1 MISCLVL
8 FHTKYMTASLRPYL
22 LGQLQAFEHSK
33 HDSPFNWICCY
44 RRHQRHTIHSPDY
57 SSTQQILT
65 SRDSFLYRHHLPN
78 HEYKFPPL
86 NANYAVA
93 CCRSPAAKITLLQTQ
108 INQQNKKSKE
118 KKTHPDHPRK
128 KTQPATIAPSKKN
141 RCKRRRES
149 PPIKSPPFIPKRPQL
164 RPPNHPIHPLCQLT
178 RAFLPILAR
187 IMRFSVPGRHVL
199 PKDPGECLLLGRW
212 WRCVLFL
219 IGVVVA
225 IVLMVGVGR
234 SSTSR
239 ILNNKNLRLR
249 TGLFS
254 QCRRRREN
262 KIGVFGRSRRGR
274 VEGLQEKT
282 ERLGM
287 VGGEVFYPWVR
298 FR

>member
-1 MISCLVL
+1 ML
-8 FHTKYMTASLRPYL
+8 LRR
-22 LGQLQAFEHSK
+22 
-33 HDSPFNWICCY
+33 W
-44 RRHQRHTIHSPDY
+44 
-57 SSTQQILT
+57 
-65 SRDSFLYRHHLPN
+65 
-78 HEYKFPPL
+78 
-86 NANYAVA
+86 
-93 CCRSPAAKITLLQTQ
+93 
-108 INQQNKKSKE
+108 
-118 KKTHPDHPRK
+118 
-128 KTQPATIAPSKKN
+128 
-141 RCKRRRES
+141 
-149 PPIKSPPFIPKRPQL
+149 
-164 RPPNHPIHPLCQLT
+164 
-178 RAFLPILAR
+178 
-187 IMRFSVPGRHVL
+187 
-199 PKDPGECLLLGRW
+199 W

-282 ERLGM
+282 ERSGM

-298 FR
+298 FG

>member
-128 KTQPATIAPSKKN
+128 KTQPATIAPSKEN
-141 RCKRRRES
+141 RYKRRRERAHPS
-149 PPIKSPPFIPKRPQL
+149 NHHRSYPKVL
-164 RPPNHPIHPLCQLT
+164 NF
-178 RAFLPILAR
+178 ALPIILSIRSINSRAPSSQSSHASCASR
-187 IMRFSVPGRHVL
+187 
-199 PKDPGECLLLGRW
+199 CL
-212 WRCVLFL
+212 
-219 IGVVVA
+219 GV
-225 IVLMVGVGR
+225 M
-234 SSTSR
+234 SCQ
-239 ILNNKNLRLR
+239 R
-249 TGLFS
+249 TQGS
-254 QCRRRREN
+254 ACCC
-262 KIGVFGRSRRGR
+262 
-274 VEGLQEKT
+274 
-282 ERLGM
+282 
-287 VGGEVFYPWVR
+287 
-298 FR
+298 